1 MPNKI
6 FIAIIQS
13 LRKLLDRS
21 NMASGKRTAVLGDSA
36 GRFTDMKPKSE
47 APSTQRKSQD
57 LNLYQRI
64 QRTRKNTRTCVEL

>member
-36 GRFTDMKPKSE
+36 GRVSMNTV
-47 APSTQRKSQD
+47 
-57 LNLYQRI
+57 RI
-64 QRTRKNTRTCVEL
+64 QGEGRVS